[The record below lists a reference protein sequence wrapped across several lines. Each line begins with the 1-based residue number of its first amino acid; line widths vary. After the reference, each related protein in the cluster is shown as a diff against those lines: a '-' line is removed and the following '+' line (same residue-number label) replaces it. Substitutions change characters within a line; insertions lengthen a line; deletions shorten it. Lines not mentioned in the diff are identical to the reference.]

1 MGKRIARY
9 ALLVSLAMVLSW
21 LESLIVFPG
30 LLPGMKV
37 GLTNLVVVFALY
49 RMSPRDAAAVSLARV
64 ALVSLTFGNAY
75 SFAYSLAGAALSLAV
90 MTGLKRT
97 GRFSILGV
105 SISGGVCHNLG
116 QLGVAMAVLG
126 TARLGWYL
134 PWLMAGGVAAGTAVG
149 AAGGIVVDR
158 VRPLP

>member
-1 MGKRIARY
+1 MEKRIARY

-49 RMSPRDAAAVSLARV
+49 RASLRDAAAVSLVRV

-75 SFAYSLAGAALSLAV
+75 SFAYSLAGAVLSLAV
-90 MTGLKRT
+90 MAGLKKLN
-97 GRFSILGV
+97 RFSILGV
-105 SISGGVCHNLG
+105 SIAGGVCHNLG
-116 QLGVAMAVLG
+116 QLAVAMAGLG
-126 TARLGWYL
+126 TARLWWYL
-134 PWLMAGGVAAGTAVG
+134 PWLLAGGVLAGAAVGTAAGLTA
-149 AAGGIVVDR
+149 DR
-158 VRPLP
+158 IKPAS

>member
-90 MTGLKRT
+90 MAGLKRT

-105 SISGGVCHNLG
+105 SIAGGVCHNLG